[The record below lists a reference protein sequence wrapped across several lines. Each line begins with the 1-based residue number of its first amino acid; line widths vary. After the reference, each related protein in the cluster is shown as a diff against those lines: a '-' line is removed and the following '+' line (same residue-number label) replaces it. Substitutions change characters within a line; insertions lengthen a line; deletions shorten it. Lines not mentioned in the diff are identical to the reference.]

1 MTQIHFYETEGIGPS
16 ARVWTK
22 INCPHGSGF
31 FRTRGEGNPAIGF
44 FDDFLSF
51 SETTLTG
58 GYVHLETASGTV
70 KQHASSTATA
80 PGIVRLT
87 STADNDEAVMQL
99 GNALDVGAFRLQKDF
114 AFEAR
119 VRVNAAAIV
128 ADDHGYFIGMAT
140 GGASGC
146 AIANQLFTTGDA
158 IYATANLVGFQHL
171 DGESTALDAMYQASG
186 QTKVDGA
193 VDTDL
198 DTVHTLVAD
207 TWVKLG
213 FLFRAAR
220 PRKLIWYVDGAKV
233 CQIEET
239 GVAAAAFPDADTA
252 FMQPT
257 IGMRGADTSNAYLDI
272 DWWACAQ
279 LL

>member
-1 MTQIHFYETEGIGPS
+1 MTVTFQETDGIGLS
-16 ARVWTK
+16 SRVWK
-22 INCPHGSGF
+22 KLALPYGPGVFPRNQ
-31 FRTRGEGNPAIGF
+31 EGNPVIGHY
-44 FDDFLSF
+44 DDFLRFGNTSLYDGYGILAEHGATVAQIA
-51 SETTLTG
+51 SE
-58 GYVHLETASGTV
+58 
-70 KQHASSTATA
+70 ATA
-80 PGIVRLT
+80 PGIVRLMVN
-87 STADNDEAVMQL
+87 ADNEEATLQL
-99 GNALDVGAFRLQKDF
+99 GSVLDVGAFRLQKDF

-119 VRVNAAAIV
+119 VRINAAGIV
-128 ADDHGYFIGMAT
+128 AGDHGFFIGMAT

-146 AIANQLFTTGDA
+146 CITEQLFAADA
-158 IYATANLVGFQHL
+158 IYATANLIGFQHL
-171 DGESTALDAMYQASG
+171 AAESTALDSMYQASG

-198 DTVHTLVAD
+198 DTVHTLVAA

-213 FLFRAAR
+213 FLFRAKR
-220 PRKLIWYVDGAKV
+220 PRKVEWYVDGAKV

-239 GVAAAAFPDADTA
+239 GVAAAAFPDADAA

-257 IGMRGADTSNAYLDI
+257 IGIRGADATEANLDI